1 MVSNDFLMQFQAD
14 ILGVPVLRPDV
25 AETTALGAAYL
36 AGLAVGYW
44 KDTQEI
50 VQNWALNRRF
60 SPSMD
65 EDTRSRLYRGW
76 QRAVKRVLAWEE
88 AGRFRCK
95 MMNKGGRNN
104 SVVRHERFYDL
115 LSRRKACCCC
125 SFAIMGRG
133 AGEAAVRAASA
144 SSVWKGPV
152 FSLAFC
158 RSSAL
163 RSRLLRSP
171 MPAVIRTATPITN
184 TACA

>member
-50 VQNWALNRRF
+50 AQNWALNRRF

-88 AGRFRCK
+88 ADE
-95 MMNKGGRNN
+95 MNPGPDNTVET
-104 SVVRHERFYDL
+104 SP
-115 LSRRKACCCC
+115 
-125 SFAIMGRG
+125 G
-133 AGEAAVRAASA
+133 ATLPICGKPNASA
-144 SSVWKGPV
+144 IFCIPQIHLQPLDANISSLDNGARKYPTAKCLV
-152 FSLAFC
+152 
-158 RSSAL
+158 SAW
-163 RSRLLRSP
+163 RQ
-171 MPAVIRTATPITN
+171 ATA
-184 TACA
+184 